1 MASNPAAAFAS
12 TSACPPSHAAPTLST
27 TAPPRVPDC
36 RQGMG
41 VTGGQPFGFD
51 VGAKPGRGGAGIRG
65 LDLGVRG
72 MRVGGRR
79 KLLIPPNLAYGDKVG
94 WQA

>member
-1 MASNPAAAFAS
+1 
-12 TSACPPSHAAPTLST
+12 
-27 TAPPRVPDC
+27 
-36 RQGMG
+36 MG